1 MVFTPMTY
9 VQYTVHSR
17 EPGAG
22 SDLELFIPFAVG
34 LAADARRDSAPPSA
48 TRLPRAPQVDHD
60 EGPIPRLSAYRCA
73 ICYCAPRSRA
83 RVYVAS

>member
-1 MVFTPMTY
+1 MFTLMAY

-22 SDLELFIPFAVG
+22 LDLELFVPFAAG

-48 TRLPRAPQVDHD
+48 ARLPRAPRVDHD
-60 EGPIPRLSAYRCA
+60 EGPIPRLSAYRRVICCCA
-73 ICYCAPRSRA
+73 QRSRA